1 MSKPAFTSAHFDLT
15 TWFCNPPRAPT
26 PDPLASAESFPTHK
40 TLELTR
46 AALPLGFLG
55 PIPAVQ

>member
-15 TWFCNPPRAPT
+15 AWFCIPLRA
-26 PDPLASAESFPTHK
+26 DAGSLASAESFPTHK